1 MRTLWCEAGG
11 ICLPGDS
18 SRLAILISGSK
29 EAEGGEGYEAR
40 ADAFDAAGH
49 HEERLM
55 ARGGG
60 IAELGRSRLLMR
72 LPRDG
77 HRPPPPGKSGWRRRG
92 RQGGQTGHDSHN
104 VALGRAIRRLRK
116 KAKLTQRE
124 LAERAGVP
132 VKELRLIEN
141 GVVNADW
148 GTVRHLAYGMEVKLA
163 DVFRLTENLAAES
176 GS

>member
-1 MRTLWCEAGG
+1 MAGT
-11 ICLPGDS
+11 
-18 SRLAILISGSK
+18 R
-29 EAEGGEGYEAR
+29 
-40 ADAFDAAGH
+40 
-49 HEERLM
+49 
-55 ARGGG
+55 
-60 IAELGRSRLLMR
+60 
-72 LPRDG
+72 
-77 HRPPPPGKSGWRRRG
+77 
-92 RQGGQTGHDSHN
+92 DSHN

-116 KAKLTQRE
+116 KAKLTQRQ

-163 DVFRLTENLAAES
+163 DVFRLTEDLAAES